1 MYSEGTENIMGN
13 VVYVLMMRMGPTDL
27 IINFTWLNLMDAT
40 DFTVLT
46 RKNYRNER
54 IKKYVKIKVKKKIFF
69 WLLLIIVYKTSL
81 SQSGFTCSKLTIE
94 TLEQSVKYVQN

>member
-54 IKKYVKIKVKKKIFF
+54 IKKYVKIKVKKIIFF
-69 WLLLIIVYKTSL
+69 
-81 SQSGFTCSKLTIE
+81 
-94 TLEQSVKYVQN
+94 